1 MISLQKIKSSS
12 FNEILYKNLSITIFP
27 GSIVNLY
34 GENGSGKTSLL
45 RIIAGLD
52 DGYEGEINTAY
63 DDFLSEVRYLG
74 HEHGLVKNLT
84 IEQNLKFFAKIY
96 QHEILLDSAYSYFDL
111 AKIKNKKITEL
122 SAGQIRMVAL
132 ARLIIMPGKIWL
144 LDEPFNNLDAK
155 NTIKVKQLINAK
167 VNDAG
172 ITILTTHKKIDFM
185 DVINVA
191 LDDFR

>member
-1 MISLQKIKSSS
+1 
-12 FNEILYKNLSITIFP
+12 
-27 GSIVNLY
+27 
-34 GENGSGKTSLL
+34 
-45 RIIAGLD
+45 
-52 DGYEGEINTAY
+52 
-63 DDFLSEVRYLG
+63 
-74 HEHGLVKNLT
+74 
-84 IEQNLKFFAKIY
+84 
-96 QHEILLDSAYSYFDL
+96 
-111 AKIKNKKITEL
+111 
-122 SAGQIRMVAL
+122 MVAL